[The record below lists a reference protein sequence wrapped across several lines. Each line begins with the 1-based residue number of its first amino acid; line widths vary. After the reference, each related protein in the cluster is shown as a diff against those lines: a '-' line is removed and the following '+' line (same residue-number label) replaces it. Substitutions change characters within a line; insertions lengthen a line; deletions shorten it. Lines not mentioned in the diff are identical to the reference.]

1 VKKILILI
9 LLMST
14 GFLYAKENKRGLSE
28 DSIQT
33 KDIQLTA
40 DNVVVLRDVI
50 DDVSIVKVKK
60 QLLELNSQ
68 LKSGYPIYLFLF
80 TPGGN
85 IQSGLE
91 LIEFIKGLNRPVH
104 TISAF
109 SASMGFQLVQHLGER
124 YILNYGILMSHPP
137 KGGAEGE
144 FGQED
149 SQLDNRLGLWIR
161 RVKMMDE
168 LTVKRTKG
176 KQTYDSY
183 TRSYQKELWM
193 NGPEAVQRG
202 YADSLANVSCSD
214 GLKNK
219 VEEDIIDLFVVRVK
233 VKYSGCPM
241 IMNPLE
247 VSLDLLT
254 NKGWMSKDDFFAK
267 GGKLGKDCG
276 TASTDQFYY
285 GNNGTPIVKEQEIC
299 AYDKEL
305 TLEKMSQTLTEKIKY
320 LNRDYKKN
328 IQYSY

>member
-1 VKKILILI
+1 MKKILILI
-9 LLMST
+9 LLMSINV
-14 GFLYAKENKRGLSE
+14 YAKEGKRGLSE

-33 KDIQLTA
+33 KEIPLTT
-40 DNVVVLRDVI
+40 DNVVVLRGVVDAESV
-50 DDVSIVKVKK
+50 VKVKK

-68 LKSGYPIYLFLF
+68 LKNGYPIYLFLF
-80 TPGGN
+80 TPGGG
-85 IQSGLE
+85 IQDGLE

-124 YILNYGILMSHPP
+124 YVLNYGILMSHPP
-137 KGGAEGE
+137 RGGAEGE
-144 FGQED
+144 FGQDD
-149 SQLDNRLGLWIR
+149 SQLDNRLGLWVR

-202 YADSLANVSCSD
+202 YADALASVSCSD

-219 VEEDIIDLFVVRVK
+219 VVEDIIDLFIVRVK

-241 IMNPLE
+241 IIGPLE

-254 NKGWMSKDDFFAK
+254 NRGWMSKDEFFAK

-276 TASTDQFYY
+276 TSSTDQFYY
-285 GNNGTPIVKEQEIC
+285 GNNGTPVVKEQEIC

-305 TLEKMSQTLTEKIKY
+305 TLEKMSQILTEKIKY